1 MSVTLKN
8 ISGLW
13 ITVLLS
19 LSGISFLNASSLS
32 NDQDIKRFISS
43 HVPVENQNW
52 GISQNSVNGFIYFAN
67 SEGLIEFNG
76 ISCRRFSLPYGQTIR
91 SVHVSR
97 DGTIFTG
104 SFEEFGYWKDSHN
117 GNLIYHSLSAKMSIE
132 KNDEIWKIYE
142 DKGIIYFQS
151 FTTIYSYNGAEVKPI
166 KGPSILLFMFR
177 TSKGFITQGLGS
189 GLYWFNGD
197 KFKFIEGSELFSWK
211 KVHSIIEKG
220 NDEYWIC
227 TAENLFL

>member
-8 ISGLW
+8 ISGIW

-32 NDQDIKRFISS
+32 NGQDIKRFISS
-43 HVPVENQNW
+43 HIPVENQNW

-91 SVHVSR
+91 SVYVSR

-117 GNLIYHSLSAKMSIE
+117 GNLIYYSLSAKMSIE

-166 KGPSILLFMFR
+166 RGHLFYYLCFEPA
-177 TSKGFITQGLGS
+177 KDL
-189 GLYWFNGD
+189 
-197 KFKFIEGSELFSWK
+197 
-211 KVHSIIEKG
+211 
-220 NDEYWIC
+220 
-227 TAENLFL
+227 